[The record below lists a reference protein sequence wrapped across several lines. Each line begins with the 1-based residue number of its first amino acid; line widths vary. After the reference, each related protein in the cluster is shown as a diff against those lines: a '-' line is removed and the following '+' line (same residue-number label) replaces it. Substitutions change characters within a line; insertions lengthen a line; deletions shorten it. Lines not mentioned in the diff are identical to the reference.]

1 MTAIIQ
7 ILISISING
16 EKFIN
21 FGFQRNY
28 FMFMYLLPL
37 IFKVDITF

>member
-16 EKFIN
+16 DKTIN
-21 FGFQRNY
+21 FERNY
-28 FMFMYLLPL
+28 FLLMYLLAL
-37 IFKVDITF
+37 IFKADITF